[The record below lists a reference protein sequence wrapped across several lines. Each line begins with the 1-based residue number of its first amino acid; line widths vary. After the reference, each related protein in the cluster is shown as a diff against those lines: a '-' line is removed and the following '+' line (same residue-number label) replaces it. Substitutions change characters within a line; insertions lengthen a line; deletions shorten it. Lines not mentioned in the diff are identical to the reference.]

1 MLHIHTSHGK
11 PMQLPRTAF
20 TTHIAS
26 AISGWT
32 SGYAAAILRA
42 LILLLVGL
50 LMLLIGVVFFTAQYG
65 SGVLVLGSI
74 LLVGFGA
81 AQFDRKR

>member
-1 MLHIHTSHGK
+1 MLHLHTGHGK

-26 AISGWT
+26 AISSWT
-32 SGYAAAILRA
+32 STYAAAILRA

-50 LMLLIGVVFFTAQYG
+50 LMLLIGYLSPVPPRVQEQG
-65 SGVLVLGSI
+65 
-74 LLVGFGA
+74 
-81 AQFDRKR
+81 K